1 MDPLKLM
8 SDNKALMGFSL
19 NFMFN
24 QAEVFSGLLND
35 LEAYKLDPPTIGKTF
50 NFKDM
55 HQALTYFQTGKNI
68 GKVVVNI
75 KKE

>member
-1 MDPLKLM
+1 VDPLKLM
-8 SDNKALMGFSL
+8 SDNKALMGFNL
-19 NFMFN
+19 LFLYER
-24 QAEVFSGLLND
+24 AELFAGMLTD
-35 LEAYKLDPPTIGKTF
+35 LEAYKLDPPTVGKTF
-50 NFKDM
+50 DFKDM